1 MYMLEK
7 IYFIVSGSGRIIGG
21 RPKLDRESPN
31 TWQVARVKR
40 EKNSILP
47 HVFCG
52 GVLLSKKYILSAA
65 HCGPPTTGKDK
76 VLIGA
81 KAKYEVDKI
90 RPLSHK
96 YHTHDKHQIFHSAT
110 HGPFTVYDFMIL
122 ILKAPFHACVSDF
135 VRLPKKSDDDNLLG
149 TPLLAVGWGSIL
161 PATHE
166 QILRD
171 ILGAPKKYPDR
182 MQEVEL
188 FYLPI
193 ETCQER
199 WQEVFNVYGSARGTK
214 PGNPNYVSE
223 YVAEEIRFD
232 SEPGTSMF
240 CASGCSETDLELCT
254 DENLKGMCHGDS
266 GCKF

>member
-182 MQEVEL
+182 KYSRIVTI
-188 FYLPI
+188 LPLI
-193 ETCQER
+193 LKPKMVKMKVITRLDNWHANAIVQIISVCDIHKITL
-199 WQEVFNVYGSARGTK
+199 VRGMLTTRS
-214 PGNPNYVSE
+214 PS
-223 YVAEEIRFD
+223 F
-232 SEPGTSMF
+232 
-240 CASGCSETDLELCT
+240 GCIIIV
-254 DENLKGMCHGDS
+254 
-266 GCKF
+266 